1 MTNTWLDKIAE
12 SSNLYECPED
22 FIAEECI
29 NYGDMTKM
37 ACELLCFF
45 CDSEHDEMFV
55 GTLSKM
61 VRDYL
66 DEVV

>member
-1 MTNTWLDKIAE
+1 MTNTWLDRIANA
-12 SSNLYECPED
+12 SDDYDCPEE
-22 FIAEECI
+22 FILEECM

-55 GTLSKM
+55 GALSKM

>member
-1 MTNTWLDKIAE
+1 MTNTWLDKIANA
-12 SSNLYECPED
+12 SPHYECPED
-22 FIAEECI
+22 FIAEECM

-45 CDSEHDEMFV
+45 CDCEHDAMFSEV
-55 GTLSKM
+55 LACM